1 MKSQKFYKQKH
12 PLILPLRQCQEIQN
26 QPVQQINYVSYD
38 SRSKKSR
45 KPSNEQNSSSTGSK
59 RQCFRCGE
67 PYNKKHQEECR
78 AKNAKCDGC
87 GITGHFQKCCKKSGN
102 FPKDNSNQQNQS
114 SSTGTRGMNYAAAV
128 PFDFF
133 DERGLPK
140 EYNLPPVQQQIG
152 SMNILRKVPNNAVY
166 ISEDGAEIQSKTS
179 TSVSD
184 PVSDPVPS
192 PDFPFLEF
200 LLAEVVHQSQIDSF
214 SISDMLDPRETDIST
229 SSSYNTDFQGKS
241 QESAASHEEMRE
253 IRDLTLSAKHTQSTR
268 DSSTISISDTSTTRK
283 SIPGTTDGN
292 PTALQV
298 ETDISFNTEGEMQ
311 NPETQ

>member
-1 MKSQKFYKQKH
+1 M
-12 PLILPLRQCQEIQN
+12 
-26 QPVQQINYVSYD
+26 
-38 SRSKKSR
+38 
-45 KPSNEQNSSSTGSK
+45 
-59 RQCFRCGE
+59 
-67 PYNKKHQEECR
+67 
-78 AKNAKCDGC
+78 
-87 GITGHFQKCCKKSGN
+87 N
-102 FPKDNSNQQNQS
+102 F
-114 SSTGTRGMNYAAAV
+114 AAAV

-184 PVSDPVPS
+184 PVPDPVPS

-200 LLAEVVHQSQIDSF
+200 LLTEVVHQSQIDSF

-229 SSSYNTDFQGKS
+229 SSSYNMDFQGKS
-241 QESAASHEEMRE
+241 QELAASHEEMRE

-268 DSSTISISDTSTTRK
+268 DSSTISISDNSTTRK
-283 SIPGTTDGN
+283 SIPGTKDGN

-311 NPETQ
+311 NPETQSSNNRSVMPTDVQALTVLQDLLSDDFQAKNTHSTQRKGEDEKDEAFQLIQKIHN